1 MSVPPS
7 LRPRLPRPFGPRY
20 TGARRRRV
28 PGSVVKMLA
37 FATVMLLILGF
48 LVLVFGRFR
57 TGERTGYQA
66 VFADSS
72 GMSDGAPVRV
82 AGVQVGRVE
91 NLVLREDST
100 VAVAFTVDAELT
112 LPADSRATIR
122 YENLVGDRYLEVLPP
137 QGTATSAPME
147 PTGAG
152 TLAPGAVIPVAHTS
166 PALDLDLLLGGFQP
180 LFRALDPGQVN
191 RLTAAL
197 IDTFQ
202 GRGQSLASLVGKT
215 GRFTQTLAD
224 SDAVIGRVID
234 NLNTVL
240 DTVADRGTQFDDVI
254 TRLQELVSSLAA
266 ERDPLGEAVT
276 RIDAAAQAAGGLLHD
291 LRPPLDST
299 IDQLGRTTAL
309 IEQDEANVSDLL
321 ARLPETY
328 QLLSRTGSYGDFF
341 QFYMCGLVFR
351 FTGADGEMF
360 EYPMVQQYEG
370 RCAPK

>member
-1 MSVPPS
+1 MSEAHP
-7 LRPRLPRPFGPRY
+7 RRRRLPRPFGPRY
-20 TGARRRRV
+20 TGERRRF

-37 FATVMLLILGF
+37 FATVMLLILAL

-57 TGERTGYQA
+57 TGEHIGYRA
-66 VFADSS
+66 VFTDSS

-82 AGVQVGRVE
+82 AGVQVGRVDG
-91 NLVLREDST
+91 LDLQEDST
-100 VAVAFTVDAELT
+100 VAVRFTVDADVP
-112 LPADSRATIR
+112 LPADSRAAVR
-122 YENLVGDRYLEVLPP
+122 YENLVGDRYLEILPP
-137 QGTATSAPME
+137 EGTARTAPMA
-147 PTGAG
+147 TAG
-152 TLAPGAVIPVAHTS
+152 PALTPGGVIPVERTS
-166 PALDLDLLLGGFQP
+166 PALDLDQLLGGFQP

-240 DTVADRGTQFDDVI
+240 DTVAQRGTQFDDVI
-254 TRLQELVSSLAA
+254 TRLQDLVSGLAA
-266 ERDPLGEAVT
+266 ERDPLGEAVS
-276 RIDAAAQAAGGLLHD
+276 RIDAATRSADGLIGGI
-291 LRPPLDST
+291 RPPLEST
-299 IDQLGRTTAL
+299 VEQLGRTTQL
-309 IEQDEANVSDLL
+309 IDQDRENVSDLL
-321 ARLPETY
+321 DRLPETY

-360 EYPMVQQYEG
+360 EYPMVQQHEG